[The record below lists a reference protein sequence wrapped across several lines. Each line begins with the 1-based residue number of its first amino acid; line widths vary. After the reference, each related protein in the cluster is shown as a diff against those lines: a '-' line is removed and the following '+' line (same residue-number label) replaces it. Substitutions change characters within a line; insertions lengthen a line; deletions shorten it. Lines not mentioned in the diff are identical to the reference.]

1 MRYSLLLHNPEAQD
15 AGVTEEEMAPF
26 RAAFDA
32 YAKSLD
38 EAGVLVSADILQPVA
53 AATTLTLRNGSLEIQ
68 DGPFAETREQLAG
81 SFVIDVPDL
90 DAALAWAEK
99 CPGAQYG
106 VIEIRPSAIVFRDG
120 QWNEMGSVTT

>member
-1 MRYSLLLHNPEAQD
+1 MRYSLLLNN
-15 AGVTEEEMAPF
+15 EEPAEGQISEEDLTTF
-26 RAAFDA
+26 RAAFDL

-38 EAGVLVSADILQPVA
+38 AAGVLVSADILQPVA
-53 AATTLTLRNGSLEIQ
+53 ASTTVTLRGGSLQVQ
-68 DGPFAETREQLAG
+68 DGPFADTRERLAG

-90 DAALAWAEK
+90 DAAIAWAEK

-120 QWNEMGSVTT
+120 QWHSAI

>member
-1 MRYSLLLHNPEAQD
+1 MRYSLLLNN
-15 AGVTEEEMAPF
+15 EEPAEGQISEEDLATF
-26 RAAFDA
+26 QAAFDL

-53 AATTLTLRNGSLEIQ
+53 ASTTVTLRGGSLQVQ
-68 DGPFAETREQLAG
+68 DGPFADTKERLAG

-90 DAALAWAEK
+90 DAAIAWAEK

-120 QWNEMGSVTT
+120 QWNSTI